1 MSTHGNLVTMQG
13 NRYKRVL
20 LKLSGEQ
27 LAGEQGH
34 GIDPRFVKLLSDE
47 IKKVVE
53 AGTEVAVVVG
63 GGNWLRGA
71 NYANHGIDR
80 ATADY
85 MGMLATLMNG
95 LALMDMLEAD
105 GCVARLQ
112 TNIQAPQTAEP
123 FNRRRAIRHLEK
135 GRVVIIAGG
144 TGKPYV
150 TTDTASVNAALELDC
165 EVVLKGTKVDGVYTK
180 DPAMHSDARRLG
192 NISHQD
198 ALENPDV
205 KVMDKAAIGLAMEQK
220 MPIIVFD
227 LYQPDNLLK
236 VIRGEQVGTSVSS

>member
-1 MSTHGNLVTMQG
+1 MQS
-13 NRYKRVL
+13 NKYKRVL

-27 LAGEQGH
+27 LAGSLTH
-34 GIDPRFVKLLSDE
+34 GIDPGFVKLLSDE
-47 IKKVVE
+47 IKKIVE
-53 AGTEVAVVVG
+53 GGAQIAIVVG

-71 NYANHGIDR
+71 SFAEHGINR

-105 GCVARLQ
+105 GCTVRLQ

-123 FNRRRAIRHLEK
+123 FNRRRAISHLQK
-135 GRVVIIAGG
+135 DRVVVIAGG

-165 EVVLKGTKVDGVYTK
+165 DVVLKGTKVDGVYTK
-180 DPAMHSDARRLG
+180 DPTQHTDAERL
-192 NISHQD
+192 NNLTHQE
-198 ALENPDV
+198 AIENPDV
-205 KVMDKAAIGLAMEQK
+205 KVMDKAAIGLAMEQG
-220 MPIIVFD
+220 MHIIVFD
-227 LYQPDNLLK
+227 LYQKGNLLK
-236 VIRGEQVGTSVSS
+236 VVQGEQIGTLVS

>member
-1 MSTHGNLVTMQG
+1 MQG
-13 NRYKRVL
+13 SKYKRVL

-27 LAGEQGH
+27 LAGSQTH
-34 GIDPRFVKLLSDE
+34 GIDPKFVKLLSDE
-47 IKKVVE
+47 IKKVVDSGVQI
-53 AGTEVAVVVG
+53 AIVVG

-71 NYANHGIDR
+71 NYAGDGIDR

-85 MGMLATLMNG
+85 MGMLATIMNG
-95 LALMDMLEAD
+95 LALTDMLEAD

-112 TNIQAPQTAEP
+112 SNISAPQTAEP
-123 FNRRRAIRHLEK
+123 FIRRRAIRHMEK

-165 EVVLKGTKVDGVYTK
+165 EVVLKGTKVDGVYNK
-180 DPAMHSDARRLG
+180 DPAKHDDAQRLE
-192 NISHQD
+192 NLTHQD
-198 ALENPDV
+198 AIENPHV
-205 KVMDKAAIGLAMEQK
+205 KVMDKAAIGLAMDQK

-227 LYQPDNLLK
+227 LYEKDNLLK
-236 VIRGEQVGTSVSS
+236 IIRGQNIGTKVSS